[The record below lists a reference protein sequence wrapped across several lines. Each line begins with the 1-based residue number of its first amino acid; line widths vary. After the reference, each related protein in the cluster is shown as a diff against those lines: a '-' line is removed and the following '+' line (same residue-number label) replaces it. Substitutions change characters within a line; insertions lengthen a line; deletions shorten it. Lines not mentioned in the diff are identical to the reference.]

1 MHLHY
6 FFPMFIKL
14 SSFFL
19 PTTMPKQ
26 KLSYDPKTHFEYN
39 GRIWTKRPSTKVF
52 FEEMKEAK
60 LLSNSNATKI
70 ANKFL
75 NEGWE
80 NFAAFETKGF
90 ADFAALDGVSAASA
104 KKIAAHKLVIAA
116 EGKPIRS
123 FQEQIEM
130 NKGHK
135 YLLTRVHDLNRHL
148 NDGQGLGFRSG
159 TLIEFYGKPQ
169 MGKTQWMYDLAV
181 RTMLPPEKGGW
192 GQSVIY
198 FDTEG
203 AYNVN
208 RILKCGLYWGLSE
221 KDFEEKMYYVSP
233 RVLSTGSDLV
243 THIEGLDSIIIEKD
257 VGLIIIDSL
266 IQPFKNEFK
275 SVAGEHLSFMGKRQN
290 LLGQALMRLKALAQ
304 SYKLIVCYTNQ
315 VIANIGGM
323 NNQPKEIPVGGDT
336 VGHASDL
343 RFELKKDK
351 SVEKSETRKMKL
363 VDCGWLPT
371 TITSFCLTPFGIVDP
386 SEVKEVLK
394 IAEALENRDPRDKT
408 PILNHLG
415 QPIMESKYL
424 KFSNELEQSF
434 KFPDLT
440 TEDLAEGTP

>member
-1 MHLHY
+1 MA
-6 FFPMFIKL
+6 KN
-14 SSFFL
+14 
-19 PTTMPKQ
+19 
-26 KLSYDPKTHFEYN
+26 KLSYDPKTQFEYN
-39 GRIWTKRPSTKVF
+39 GRIWTKRPSTSVF

-60 LLSNSNATKI
+60 LLTPKTATTI
-70 ANKFL
+70 ANVFL
-75 NEGWE
+75 KEGWE
-80 NFAAFETKGF
+80 TFSAFETKGF
-90 ADFAALDGVSAASA
+90 QDFAALDKVSPASA
-104 KKIAAHKLVIAA
+104 KKIASHKLVVAA
-116 EGKPIRS
+116 EGRPIRS

-130 NKGHK
+130 NQGHK

-203 AYNVN
+203 AYSVQ
-208 RILKCGLYWGLSE
+208 RILKCGLYWGLTE

-243 THIEGLDSIIIEKD
+243 THIEGLDALILEKN
-257 VGLIIIDSL
+257 VGLIIIDSI

-275 SVAGEHLSFMGKRQN
+275 GVSGENLKFMGQRQN
-290 LLGQALMRLKALAQ
+290 LLGQALMKLKSLAQ

-323 NNQPKEIPVGGDT
+323 GNQPKEIPVGGDT

-343 RFELKKDK
+343 RFELKKDTA
-351 SVEKSETRKMKL
+351 VEKGIETRKMKL

-371 TITSFCLTPFGIVDP
+371 TVTTFCLTPFGVVDP
-386 SEVKEVLK
+386 SEVKKVLK
-394 IAEALENRDPRDKT
+394 IADAIESRSPDEKT

-415 QPIMESKYL
+415 EPIMESKFL
-424 KFSNELEQSF
+424 KFGKELEKTFQLPDMLTNEL
-434 KFPDLT
+434 
-440 TEDLAEGTP
+440 AEESS